1 MHNDDVNDKETF
13 LSTAQMYLDENSY
26 KEALDLAESWLIRHP
41 MDADAN
47 IVCCHALMRMGKLDR
62 VEKVLDSVADA
73 ILQLSRVYSSMG
85 NLCLEGGLSQEAI
98 RFYRKFISINQGSAA
113 ADAIS
118 KKLQLITSN
127 RDEAASINQEEEY
140 EHISDVAP
148 DFYTITLAELYIR
161 QGYLQMAVDVL
172 NEILKKDAENH
183 LAVERLKE
191 VKVMLKTNSHK
202 EEVIQELTRWL
213 KNIDRMRCYVS

>member
-1 MHNDDVNDKETF
+1 MHNDDVRDKETF
-13 LSTAQMYLDENSY
+13 LSMSQAYLDENSY
-26 KEALDLAESWLIRHP
+26 KEALDLAESWIKMHP

-98 RFYRKFISINQGSAA
+98 RFYRKFISINHGSTA
-113 ADAIS
+113 ADTIS
-118 KKLQLITSN
+118 KKLQLLTSN
-127 RDEAASINQEEEY
+127 QGEAASINEEEEY

-172 NEILKKDAENH
+172 SEILKKDADNH
-183 LAVERLKE
+183 LAVERLNE
-191 VKVMLKTNSHK
+191 VKAMLKTNSHK

-213 KNIDRMRCYVS
+213 KNIDRMRCYAF